1 MLLGYQMMHSALQS
15 GKWERTERLYSIYS
29 KELLASEGRENTM
42 KCFESH
48 SLEASGPQEPAQVR
62 LLRQ

>member
-15 GKWERTERLYSIYS
+15 GKWERTERLYS

-48 SLEASGPQEPAQVR
+48 SLEASGRQEPAQVR

>member
-15 GKWERTERLYSIYS
+15 GKWERTERLYS